1 MDEYDYIVVGGGT
14 AGSVLAARL
23 SEDPG
28 TNVLLLEAGSTQP
41 LPAMRVP
48 PAWPE
53 LMGSA
58 ADWGYQTTP
67 QGDAG
72 PIEYPR
78 GRALGG
84 SGAINAMAHFR
95 GHAAV
100 YDRWPP
106 GWRYQD
112 LLPYFKRIAWRP
124 GSSSPAGAAT
134 ASAT

>member
-1 MDEYDYIVVGGGT
+1 VDEYDYIVVGGGT

-84 SGAINAMAHFR
+84 SDAINAMAHFR

-106 GWRYQD
+106 GWRSQGH
-112 LLPYFKRIAWRP
+112 R
-124 GSSSPAGAAT
+124 
-134 ASAT
+134 